1 MAFVASDSVALLS
14 EADPGECALARAHAI
29 AETAHPCFPS
39 VPMQRLALAAC
50 LLASVPVARAAEPV
64 LPQSSAYLTNDAW
77 RQPVAPF
84 RIANHTWYI
93 GTQGLTA
100 LLVRTPQGAVL
111 IDGGLPQAADML
123 LRRMRELGVQPH
135 DLKLILHSHAHGDH
149 AGPIAAIKRATGARV
164 VSNAESAVLL
174 ARGGSDD
181 LHFGDGILYP
191 AVQADR
197 LVMDGEAVELGGI
210 RFVAHYTPAHTPG
223 SLSWTWRDTHV
234 DGGRDGKP
242 LDIAFAD
249 SLSAPD
255 YRIVDNP
262 RYPHIVDDYRRGF
275 AAVRALPCDLLITPH
290 PDASGWAPANTATPH
305 ASPTTCRAYADKAEA
320 KLDAQLAEQRKGQR

>member
-1 MAFVASDSVALLS
+1 MACNANDCAALS
-14 EADPGECALARAHAI
+14 PWADPA
-29 AETAHPCFPS
+29 TAHWSARIQSPKLSRP
-39 VPMQRLALAAC
+39 VPDIPMQRLALAAC
-50 LLASVPVARAAEPV
+50 LLASVPFADAAEPV

-77 RQPVAPF
+77 RQPIAPF
-84 RIANHTWYI
+84 QIADHTWYI

-100 LLVRTPQGAVL
+100 LLIRTPQGAVL
-111 IDGGLPQAADML
+111 IDGGLPQAAEML
-123 LRRMRELGVQPH
+123 LQRMRELGVQAH
-135 DLKLILHSHAHGDH
+135 DLKLVLHSHAHGDH

-164 VSNAESAVLL
+164 VSNAESAALL
-174 ARGGSDD
+174 ARGGSND
-181 LHFGDGILYP
+181 LHFGDDILYP

-223 SLSWTWRDTHV
+223 SLSWTWRDT
-234 DGGRDGKP
+234 RDGKP

-255 YRIVDNP
+255 YRLVDNP
-262 RYPHIVDDYRRGF
+262 RYPRIADDYRRGF

-290 PDASGWAPANTATPH
+290 PDASGWTPANTAAPH
-305 ASPTTCRAYADKAEA
+305 PSPTTCRAYADKAEA
-320 KLDAQLAEQRKGQR
+320 RLDVQLAEQRKRQR

>member
-1 MAFVASDSVALLS
+1 M
-14 EADPGECALARAHAI
+14 
-29 AETAHPCFPS
+29 
-39 VPMQRLALAAC
+39 PMQRLALAAC
-50 LLASVPVARAAEPV
+50 LLASVPFARAAEPV
-64 LPQSSAYLTNDAW
+64 LPQSSAYLTRNEW
-77 RQPVAPF
+77 RQPIAPF
-84 RIANHTWYI
+84 RIADHTWYI

-100 LLVRTPQGAVL
+100 LLIRTPEGAVL

-123 LRRMRELGVQPH
+123 LQRMRELGVQPH

-174 ARGGSDD
+174 ARGGSND

-223 SLSWTWRDTHV
+223 SLSWSWRDT
-234 DGGRDGKP
+234 RDGKP

-249 SLSAPD
+249 SLSAPS
-255 YRIVDNP
+255 YRLVDNP

-290 PDASGWAPANTATPH
+290 PDASGWTPANTAAPH
-305 ASPTTCRAYADKAEA
+305 SSPVTCRAYADKAEA
-320 KLDAQLAEQRKGQR
+320 NLDAQLAKQRKAQR

>member
-1 MAFVASDSVALLS
+1 M
-14 EADPGECALARAHAI
+14 
-29 AETAHPCFPS
+29 
-39 VPMQRLALAAC
+39 PMQRLALAAC
-50 LLASVPVARAAEPV
+50 LLASVPFARAAEPV
-64 LPQSSAYLTNDAW
+64 LPQSSAYLTRNEW
-77 RQPVAPF
+77 RQPIAPF
-84 RIANHTWYI
+84 RIADNTWYI

-100 LLVRTPQGAVL
+100 LLIRTPEGAVL

-123 LRRMRELGVQPH
+123 LQRMRELGVQPH

-174 ARGGSDD
+174 ARGGSND

-210 RFVAHYTPAHTPG
+210 HFVAHYTPAHTPG
-223 SLSWTWRDTHV
+223 SLSWSWRDT
-234 DGGRDGKP
+234 RDGKS

-249 SLSAPD
+249 SLSAPS
-255 YRIVDNP
+255 YRLVDNP

-290 PDASGWAPANTATPH
+290 PDASGWTPANTAAPH
-305 ASPTTCRAYADKAEA
+305 SSPVTCRAYADKAEA
-320 KLDAQLAEQRKGQR
+320 NLDAQLAKQRKAER

>member
-1 MAFVASDSVALLS
+1 M
-14 EADPGECALARAHAI
+14 
-29 AETAHPCFPS
+29 
-39 VPMQRLALAAC
+39 PMQRLALAAC
-50 LLASVPVARAAEPV
+50 LLASVPFALASEPV
-64 LPQSSAYLTNDAW
+64 LPQSSAYLTRNEW
-77 RQPVAPF
+77 RQPIAPF
-84 RIANHTWYI
+84 RIAEHTWYI

-100 LLVRTPQGAVL
+100 LLILTPEGAVL

-123 LRRMRELGVQPH
+123 LQRMRELGVQPH

-174 ARGGSDD
+174 ARGGSND

-223 SLSWTWRDTHV
+223 SLSWSWRDT
-234 DGGRDGKP
+234 RDGKP

-249 SLSAPD
+249 SLSAPG
-255 YRIVDNP
+255 YHLIDNP
-262 RYPHIVDDYRRGF
+262 RYPHIVDDYRHGF

-290 PDASGWAPANTATPH
+290 PDASGWTPANTAAPH
-305 ASPTTCRAYADKAEA
+305 PSPITCRAYADTAEA
-320 KLDAQLAEQRKGQR
+320 KLDAQLAEQRRAQR